1 MLSIALGAA
10 DSVKECLE
18 EDRFI
23 VPATAAT
30 EAAPQSPDFWTKP
43 PVPALPLLL
52 FKAEILHNKSEECRT
67 IGLGGLPS
75 FLV

>member
-30 EAAPQSPDFWTKP
+30 EAPQSPDFWTKP
-43 PVPALPLLL
+43 PLALPLLL